1 MENPIKM
8 DDLGVPL
15 CLETPVYTVQK
26 LHLAISGINCCNFQE
41 FFLQQY
47 ESLNISKGGI
57 FPPGRQ
63 ILACNAW
70 SDHSLKHA

>member
-26 LHLAISGINCCNFQE
+26 LHLAISGINYCNFQK

-47 ESLNISKGGI
+47 ESLNISKGGDFSARDRSWRVMPDLI
-57 FPPGRQ
+57 TP
-63 ILACNAW
+63 
-70 SDHSLKHA
+70 